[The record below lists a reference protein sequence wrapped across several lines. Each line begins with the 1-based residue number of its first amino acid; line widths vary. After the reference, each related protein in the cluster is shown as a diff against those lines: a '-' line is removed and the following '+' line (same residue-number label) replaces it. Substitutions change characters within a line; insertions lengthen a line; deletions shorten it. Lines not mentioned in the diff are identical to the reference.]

1 MNQNTIKMKI
11 RLEFFSIIFS
21 VLFCGSFGLAAQD
34 ISIELGPDKI
44 ALNEAFTITVKV
56 EGETLKSYDKFPD
69 ISGLVKRGTSSS
81 SSTNIFNGQVTRS
94 QSITQT
100 YVPERE
106 GIINIPAF
114 SINVNGK
121 VISSPGKKVEVGP
134 AKQQNQNRRYDP
146 FGSDP
151 FEDFFGRRDEPE
163 EFVNLK
169 EDAFFALTT
178 DKDEVYVG
186 EGVNTTL
193 AFYVSNENR
202 APLQFHDLTNQL
214 SDILRKIRPNNV
226 WEENFNIENIT
237 AEPVNIGGKR
247 YSVYKIFQATF
258 FPLGEQ
264 DIVFPKVGLEMIKYQ
279 VAKSRSFFG
288 QNRKETFKTFYSKS
302 KTVKVKPLP
311 NHPLKDQVSVG
322 NYKLSENIN
331 STDLNTGESFQY
343 EFNVRG
349 SGNISGIAEPQVKS
363 EKELEIYSPNVSEN
377 ITRSGVSV
385 RGSKAFRYYM
395 IPKEPGS
402 YDLSDYFQF
411 IFFNTETSKYD
422 TLKSEYKIKVSGES
436 MANVNIERASSDG
449 LFYDRI
455 DEVSNQLQSHQ
466 TTEIWKWVFNIFLVV
481 AFSLS
486 LFILLKK
493 S

>member
-1 MNQNTIKMKI
+1 MNKRLVKI
-11 RLEFFSIIFS
+11 SIIFS
-21 VLFCGSFGLAAQD
+21 VLIFGVFGLNAQD

-44 ALNEAFTITVKV
+44 ALNEVFTITVKV
-56 EGETLKSYDKFPD
+56 EGETLKSYNKFPD

-94 QSITQT
+94 QSITQS
-100 YVPERE
+100 YVPEKE
-106 GIINIPAF
+106 GRIKIPAF
-114 SINVNGK
+114 NINVNGK
-121 VISSPGKKVEVGP
+121 VISSPGKILEVGP
-134 AKQQNQNRRYDP
+134 AKQQKQNRRYDP

-163 EFVNLK
+163 EFVDLK

-178 DKDEVYVG
+178 NKEEVYVG

-214 SDILRKIRPNNV
+214 TDILRKVRPNNV

-279 VAKSRSFFG
+279 VAKSKSFFG
-288 QNRKETFKTFYSKS
+288 QNRKESFKTFYSKP
-302 KTVKVKPLP
+302 KTIKVKPLP
-311 NHPLKDQVSVG
+311 DHPLKDQVSVG
-322 NYKLSENIN
+322 NYKLSKNIN
-331 STDLNTGESFQY
+331 SKELNTGESFQY
-343 EFNVRG
+343 EFEVRG
-349 SGNISGIAEPQVKS
+349 GGNISGITEPQVNNQ
-363 EKELEIYSPNVSEN
+363 KELEIYSPNISEN
-377 ITRSGVSV
+377 ISRSGVSV

-395 IPKEPGS
+395 IPKEPGT

-411 IFFNTETSKYD
+411 IFFNTSSNRYD
-422 TLKSEYKIKVSGES
+422 TLKSDQRIVIKGES
-436 MANVNIERASSDG
+436 MANVSIEQASSDG

-455 DEVSNQLQSHQ
+455 DEVSNKLQSHR
-466 TTEIWKWVFNIFLVV
+466 TNEIWKWVFNIFLVV
-481 AFSLS
+481 AFSIS

>member
-1 MNQNTIKMKI
+1 MKF
-11 RLEFFSIIFS
+11 RLEYFSIIFS
-21 VLFCGSFGLAAQD
+21 IMICGSFGLMAQD
-34 ISIELGPDKI
+34 ISIELGPDRI

-56 EGETLKSYDKFPD
+56 EGETLKSYDKFPE

-81 SSTNIFNGQVTRS
+81 SSTNIFNGQVSRS

-100 YVPERE
+100 YVPEKE
-106 GIINIPAF
+106 GTINIPAF
-114 SINVNGK
+114 NINVNGK
-121 VISSPGKKVEVGP
+121 VISSPGKNVEVGP
-134 AKQQNQNRRYDP
+134 AKQQSRNRRYDP

-169 EDAFFALTT
+169 EDAFFALTS
-178 DKDEVYVG
+178 DKDEIYVG

-214 SDILRKIRPNNV
+214 TEILRKVRPNNV

-237 AEPVNIGGKR
+237 AEPVNIGGER

-264 DIVFPKVGLEMIKYQ
+264 EIVFPKVGLEMIKYQ

-288 QNRKETFKTFYSKS
+288 QNRKETFKTFYSKP

-311 NHPLKDQVSVG
+311 EHPLKDQVSVG
-322 NYKLSENIN
+322 NYELSENIN
-331 STDLNTGESFQY
+331 STELNTGESFQY
-343 EFNVRG
+343 EFDVRG
-349 SGNISGIAEPQVKS
+349 KGNISGIAEPQVTDK
-363 EKELEIYSPNVSEN
+363 KELEIYSPDVSEN

-395 IPKEPGS
+395 IPKEPGE
-402 YDLSDYFQF
+402 YDLSEYFQF
-411 IFFNTETSKYD
+411 IFFNTSTNKYD
-422 TLKSEYKIKVSGES
+422 TLKSDYNIKVSGES
-436 MANVNIERASSDG
+436 MANVNIEQASSDG
-449 LFYDRI
+449 LFYDTI

-466 TTEIWKWVFNIFLVV
+466 TTEIWKWVFNIFLIV

>member
-1 MNQNTIKMKI
+1 MNK
-11 RLEFFSIIFS
+11 RLVRISIIFL
-21 VLFCGSFGLAAQD
+21 VLICSGFGLLAQD
-34 ISIELGPDKI
+34 ISIELGPDEI
-44 ALNEAFTITVKV
+44 AVNEVFTITVKV

-69 ISGLVKRGTSSS
+69 IAGLVKRGTSSS

-94 QSITQT
+94 QSITQS

-106 GIINIPAF
+106 GTINIPAF

-121 VISSPGKKVEVGP
+121 VISSPGKKVEVGA
-134 AKQQNQNRRYDP
+134 AKQQNRSRRYDP

-151 FEDFFGRRDEPE
+151 FEDFFGRNNESE
-163 EFVNLK
+163 EFVDLK

-214 SDILRKIRPNNV
+214 TDILREVRPNNV

-237 AEPVNIGGKR
+237 SEPVTIGGKR

-258 FPLGEQ
+258 FPLGDQ

-288 QNRKETFKTFYSKS
+288 QKRKESFKTFYSKP

-311 NHPLKDQVSVG
+311 DHPLKDQVSVG

-331 STDLNTGESFQY
+331 TTELNTGESFQY
-343 EFNVRG
+343 EFEVRG
-349 SGNISGIAEPQVKS
+349 AGNISGITEPQVNNQ
-363 EKELEIYSPNVSEN
+363 KELEIYSPNVSEN

-395 IPKEPGS
+395 IPKEPGE
-402 YDLSDYFQF
+402 YDLSEYFQF
-411 IFFNTETSKYD
+411 IFFNTSTNKYD
-422 TLKSEYKIKVSGES
+422 TLKSDYSVNIKGES
-436 MANVNIERASSDG
+436 MANVSIEQASSDG

-455 DEVSNQLQSHQ
+455 DEVSNQLESHQ

-481 AFSLS
+481 AFSVS

>member
-1 MNQNTIKMKI
+1 M
-11 RLEFFSIIFS
+11 L
-21 VLFCGSFGLAAQD
+21 CGGFALKGQD
-34 ISIELGPDKI
+34 ISIELGPDRI
-44 ALNEAFTITVKV
+44 AVNEAFTVTIKV

-69 ISGLVKRGTSSS
+69 IPGLVKRGISSG
-81 SSTNIFNGQVTRS
+81 SSTNFFNGQVSRS

-100 YVPERE
+100 YVPESE
-106 GIINIPAF
+106 GTINIPAF
-114 SINVNGK
+114 SLNVNGK
-121 VISSPGKKVEVGP
+121 VISSPGKRVEVGP

-151 FEDFFGRRDEPE
+151 FEDFFGKKDEPE

-169 EDAFFALTT
+169 EDAFFAVTT
-178 DKDEVYVG
+178 DKEEIYVG

-193 AFYVSNENR
+193 AFYVSSENR

-214 SDILRKIRPNNV
+214 TDILKKVRPNNA

-237 AEPVNIGGKR
+237 SEPVNIAGER

-264 DIVFPKVGLEMIKYQ
+264 DIVFPRVGLEMIKYQ

-288 QNRKETFKTFYSKS
+288 QNRKETFKTFYSKP
-302 KTVKVKPLP
+302 KTIKVKPLP
-311 NHPLKDQVSVG
+311 DHPLKDQVSVG
-322 NYKLSENIN
+322 NYELSEKIN
-331 STDLNTGESFQY
+331 STELSTGESFQY
-343 EFNVRG
+343 EFGLRG
-349 SGNISGIAEPQVKS
+349 VGNISGVTEPQVASK
-363 EKELEIYSPNVSEN
+363 KELEIYAPDVSEN
-377 ITRSGVSV
+377 ITRSGVSI
-385 RGSKAFRYYM
+385 RGAKAFRYYM
-395 IPKEPGS
+395 IPKEPGE

-411 IFFNTETSKYD
+411 IFFNTSTNKYD
-422 TLKSEYKIKVSGES
+422 TLNSEYNIKVIGES
-436 MANVNIERASSDG
+436 MANVNIEQASSDR

-466 TTEIWKWVFNIFLVV
+466 TNEIWKWVFNIFLIV

>member
-1 MNQNTIKMKI
+1 MI
-11 RLEFFSIIFS
+11 RRLVKFLIIFS
-21 VLFCGSFGLAAQD
+21 VFICGGFGLKAQD

-44 ALNEAFTITVKV
+44 ALNEAFTITIKV
-56 EGETLKSYDKFPD
+56 EGETLKSYDKFPE

-94 QSITQT
+94 QSITQS
-100 YVPERE
+100 YVPEKQ
-106 GIINIPAF
+106 GTINIPAF

-121 VISSPGKKVEVGP
+121 VISSSGKKVEVGS
-134 AKQQNQNRRYDP
+134 AKQQNRNRRYDP

-151 FEDFFGRRDEPE
+151 FEDFFGKRDEPE
-163 EFVNLK
+163 EFIDLK
-169 EDAFFALTT
+169 EEAFFALTT

-214 SDILRKIRPNNV
+214 TKILKEIRPNNI
-226 WEENFNIENIT
+226 WEENFNIENIN
-237 AEPVNIGGKR
+237 AEPVNLRGKR
-247 YSVYKIFQATF
+247 YSVYKIYQATF
-258 FPLGEQ
+258 YPLGEQ

-279 VAKSRSFFG
+279 VAKTNSFFG
-288 QNRKETFKTFYSKS
+288 QNRKESFKTFYSKP
-302 KTVKVKPLP
+302 KTIKVKPLP
-311 NHPLKDQVSVG
+311 DHPLKDRVSVG

-331 STDLNTGESFQY
+331 STEVNTGESFQY
-343 EFNVRG
+343 EFDVRG
-349 SGNISGIAEPQVKS
+349 TGNISGIAEPIAKNR
-363 EKELEIYSPNVSEN
+363 KELEIYSPNVIEN

-385 RGSKAFRYYM
+385 RGSKIFQYYM
-395 IPKEPGS
+395 IPKEPGE
-402 YDLSDYFQF
+402 YHLSDYFQF
-411 IFFNTETSKYD
+411 IFFNTVTNQYD
-422 TLKSEYKIKVSGES
+422 TLQSDYSIKVNGES
-436 MANVNIERASSDG
+436 MANVNIEQASSDG

-481 AFSLS
+481 AFSVS

>member
-1 MNQNTIKMKI
+1 MSRRLVKI
-11 RLEFFSIIFS
+11 SIIFS
-21 VLFCGSFGLAAQD
+21 ILFWVGFGLKAQD

-100 YVPERE
+100 YVPEKE
-106 GIINIPAF
+106 GTIRIPAF
-114 SINVNGK
+114 NINVNGK
-121 VISSPGKKVEVGP
+121 VISSPGKTIEVGS
-134 AKQQNQNRRYDP
+134 AKQQKQNRRYDP

-151 FEDFFGRRDEPE
+151 FEDFFGRKDEPD
-163 EFVNLK
+163 EFVDLK

-178 DKDEVYVG
+178 DKDEIYVG

-214 SDILRKIRPNNV
+214 SKILKKIRPNNV

-237 AEPVNIGGKR
+237 AEPVNLGGKR

-288 QNRKETFKTFYSKS
+288 QNRKETFKNFYTKP
-302 KTVKVKPLP
+302 KTIKVKPLP
-311 NHPLKDQVSVG
+311 DHPLKDQVSVG
-322 NYKLSENIN
+322 NYELSENIN
-331 STDLNTGESFQY
+331 SSELTTGESFQY
-343 EFNVRG
+343 EFDIRG
-349 SGNISGIAEPQVKS
+349 AGNISGITEPQVRK
-363 EKELEIYSPNVSEN
+363 EKDLEIYSPNMSEN
-377 ITRSGVSV
+377 IVRSGVSV
-385 RGSKAFRYYM
+385 RGSKKFNYY
-395 IPKEPGS
+395 ILPKEPGEYS
-402 YDLSDYFQF
+402 LSDYFEF
-411 IFFNTETSKYD
+411 IYFNTATDKYD
-422 TLKSEYKIKVSGES
+422 TLKPDYTIKVAGES
-436 MANVNIERASSDG
+436 MANVNIEQASSDG
-449 LFYDRI
+449 LFYDNI
-455 DEVSNQLQSHQ
+455 DEVSNKLESHQ

-486 LFILLKK
+486 LFILMKK

>member
-1 MNQNTIKMKI
+1 MKM
-11 RLEFFSIIFS
+11 RLLYFSIIFS
-21 VLFCGSFGLAAQD
+21 ILFCEVIGLNAQN
-34 ISIELGPDKI
+34 ISIELGPDRI
-44 ALNEAFTITVKV
+44 ALNETFPITVKV
-56 EGETLKSYDKFPD
+56 EGETLKSYDKFPEID
-69 ISGLVKRGTSSS
+69 GLVKRGTSSS
-81 SSTNIFNGQVTRS
+81 SSTNIFNGQVSRS
-94 QSITQT
+94 QSITQS
-100 YVPERE
+100 YVPEKE
-106 GIINIPAF
+106 GVISIPAF
-114 SINVNGK
+114 NINVNGK
-121 VISSPGKKVEVGP
+121 VISSPGKRVVVGP
-134 AKQQNQNRRYDP
+134 AKQQSQNRRYDP

-178 DKDEVYVG
+178 NKEEVYVG
-186 EGVNTTL
+186 EGVNATL

-214 SDILRKIRPNNV
+214 TDILRDIRPNNV

-258 FPLGEQ
+258 FPLGAQ

-288 QNRKETFKTFYSKS
+288 QNRKETFKTFYSKP

-311 NHPLKDQVSVG
+311 DHPLKDQVSVG
-322 NYKLSENIN
+322 NYELSEAIN
-331 STDLNTGESFQY
+331 TTDVNTGESFQY
-343 EFNVRG
+343 EFDVRG
-349 SGNISGIAEPQVKS
+349 SGNISGIAEPQVKE

-377 ITRSGVSV
+377 IRRSGVSV

-395 IPKEPGS
+395 IPKEPGE
-402 YDLSDYFQF
+402 YKLSDYFQF
-411 IFFNTETSKYD
+411 IFFNTRTNKYD
-422 TLKSEYKIKVSGES
+422 TLKSDYTLKVSGES
-436 MANVNIERASSDG
+436 MENVNIEQASSEG

-455 DEVSNQLQSHQ
+455 EEVSNQLESHE

-481 AFSLS
+481 AFSVS

>member
-1 MNQNTIKMKI
+1 MKL
-11 RLEFFSIIFS
+11 RLAFFLIIFS
-21 VLFCGSFGLAAQD
+21 VLFCGSFKLVAQD
-34 ISIELGPDKI
+34 ISIELGPDRI
-44 ALNEAFTITVKV
+44 ALNEVFTITVKV

-69 ISGLVKRGTSSS
+69 IAGLVKRGTSSS
-81 SSTNIFNGQVTRS
+81 SSTNIFNGQVSRS
-94 QSITQT
+94 QSITQS
-100 YVPERE
+100 YVPEKE
-106 GIINIPAF
+106 GAINIPAF

-121 VISSPGKKVEVGP
+121 VVSSGGKTVVVGP

-193 AFYVSNENR
+193 AFYVSNENQ
-202 APLQFHDLTNQL
+202 APLQFHDLTSQL
-214 SDILRKIRPNNV
+214 TKILQKIRPSNV

-247 YSVYKIFQATF
+247 YSVYKIYQATF
-258 FPLGEQ
+258 FPLGER

-288 QNRKETFKTFYSKS
+288 QNRKETFKTFYSKP
-302 KTVKVKPLP
+302 KTIKVKQLP
-311 NHPLKDQVSVG
+311 DHPLKDQVSVG
-322 NYKLSENIN
+322 NYQLAENIN
-331 STDLNTGESFQY
+331 STELSTGESFQY
-343 EFNVRG
+343 DFNVRG
-349 SGNISGIAEPQVKS
+349 AGNISGINEPIINKK
-363 EKELEIYSPNVSEN
+363 KELEVYSPNVSEN
-377 ITRSGVSV
+377 IIRSGVSV
-385 RGSKAFRYYM
+385 KGSKAFRYFM
-395 IPKEPGS
+395 IPKEPGE
-402 YDLSDYFQF
+402 YDLSKYFQF
-411 IFFNTETSKYD
+411 IFFNTAKNKYD
-422 TLKSEYKIKVSGES
+422 TLRSDYKIKVTGES
-436 MANVNIERASSDG
+436 MENVNIEQASSDG

-455 DEVSNQLQSHQ
+455 GEVSNELQSHQ
-466 TTEIWKWVFNIFLVV
+466 TTETWKWVFNIFLIV